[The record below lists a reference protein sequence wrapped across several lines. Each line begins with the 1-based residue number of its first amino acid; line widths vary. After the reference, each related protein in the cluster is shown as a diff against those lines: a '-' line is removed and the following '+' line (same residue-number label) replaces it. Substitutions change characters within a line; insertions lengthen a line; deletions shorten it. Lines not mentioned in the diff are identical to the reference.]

1 MTGMDDLI
9 RALEEEHLREW
20 PEFRPGDIIRIYERV
35 SEGARERLQPFE
47 GVVLRRSGS
56 GTREMVTIRRIAAGV
71 GVERTIPLHS
81 PRLERIEVIKRHEIR
96 QARPYWLRRIARL
109 HKIQ

>member
-1 MTGMDDLI
+1 MAGTDDLI
-9 RALEEEHLREW
+9 RALEEEHLKDW
-20 PEFRPGDIIRIYERV
+20 PEFRAGDIVRIYERV
-35 SEGARERLQPFE
+35 SEGVRERLQPFE

-56 GTREMVTIRRIAAGV
+56 GTREMVTVRRMAGGI

-81 PRLERIEVIKRHEIR
+81 PKLERIEVVKQHHIR
-96 QARPYWLRRIARL
+96 QSRPYWLRRITRL